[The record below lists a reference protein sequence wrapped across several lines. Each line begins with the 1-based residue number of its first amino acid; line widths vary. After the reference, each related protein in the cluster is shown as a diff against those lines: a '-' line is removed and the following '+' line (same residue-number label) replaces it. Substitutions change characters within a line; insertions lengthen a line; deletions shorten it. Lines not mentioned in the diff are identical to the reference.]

1 MILLNDQPKETEDPT
16 PKTYAQKHRGS
27 SNPKF
32 THYIKPMLAKLHEE
46 AFNDADWVYEIK
58 WDGYR
63 AIAEISKKE
72 IKLYSRNGLS
82 FREDYPAVYE
92 ELKKI
97 KKDVVLDGEIVALD
111 SEGKPAFQLIQ
122 QYAQDQSVV
131 LCYYVFDCLY
141 VNGKS
146 IEDRPLLERKQILKQ
161 LLPESDVIK
170 YCDHI
175 TEKGKAFFAAVKKQG
190 LEGMI
195 AKRAD
200 GIYTEG
206 ARSNEWLK
214 VKNVIMEEAVIAGYT
229 EPRGG
234 RKYFGAL
241 VLGLYKKGKLEY
253 IGHTGTGFDDKTLK
267 AVYAQL
273 QPLKTNKSPFSVKV
287 AVNAPVTWVKPKLVC
302 NLKYS
307 EITEDGHRRHPVF
320 MGLRIDKAAKEVH
333 EEAKDTDVPDKQTTS
348 DKATPMET
356 IKNTGTKK
364 VAFTHLDK
372 VFWPE
377 ERYTKGDVINY
388 YNTIY
393 PHIINYMKDR
403 PESLLRTPNGI
414 ADKGFFHKDAGVAAP
429 SWVKSLPLY
438 SESAEKDIN
447 YIICNDKPTLL
458 YMANMGC
465 IEMNPWNSRTKALDK
480 PDYLVLDLDPSSENT
495 FEQVIET
502 ANVIKEILDKAGAI
516 SFPKTSG
523 ATGIHVYVPL
533 GAKYTYEQAK
543 EFAHM
548 VAMMAQEALPDFTSL
563 ERSLSKRG
571 NHNIYID
578 FLQNR
583 KGQTLSCAYSLRPK
597 PGAPVST
604 PLEWKDVKKGL
615 HPTNFTINNI
625 MSRIEKKG
633 DLFSGVL
640 LKGIDMMK
648 CIKKL
653 S

>member
-465 IEMNPWNSRTKALDK
+465 IEMNPWNSRIKALDK

-604 PLEWKDVKKGL
+604 PLEWKEVKKGL
-615 HPTNFTINNI
+615 HPTNFTIKNI